1 MWFQLNEDKVM
12 KKMVMLSLAVALSVL
27 SSNSFAADVD
37 LTNIKCPISGK
48 QAVAEG
54 KIEYKGKTVYACCT
68 NCPKTFA
75 KSPEKF
81 AVKANAQLVATKQ
94 AVQVA
99 CPISGKPVDA
109 AQTVDVAGVAVAF
122 CCKNCRAKV
131 ADATGDAQLALV
143 FENFDKGFTTQTEC
157 PVSGK
162 PINPAQF
169 SEKDGKKTYYC
180 CEKCKPKE

>member
-1 MWFQLNEDKVM
+1 M
-12 KKMVMLSLAVALSVL
+12 KRIVMLSLVVALSML
-27 SSNSFAADVD
+27 SNKVWAEDVD
-37 LTNIKCPISGK
+37 LTGIKCPISGK

-54 KIEYKGKTVYACCT
+54 KVEYKGKTVYTCCT

-94 AVQVA
+94 AVQVG
-99 CPISGKPVDA
+99 CPISGKPVDP
-109 AQTVDVAGVAVAF
+109 AQTVDVAGVAVGF

-131 ADATGDAQLALV
+131 ADAEGDAQLALV
-143 FENFDKGFTTQTEC
+143 FESFDKGFTTQTEC
-157 PVSGK
+157 PISGK

-169 SEKDGKKTYYC
+169 SEKDGAKTYFC
-180 CEKCKPKE
+180 CEKCKAKFDKE